1 MRAFSTPSTS
11 PMSGRSMAGGPPAC
25 PDRTVPS
32 CPAWLSEAWSSRK
45 TPTRQLPSLITGGVS
60 RKRAKLRPPTSTP
73 SISPDSTWYA
83 SSARHRSSVAF
94 AVSADQVHGQ
104 TASHEHDSKYV
115 PSSRQDIAPPRG
127 SAAIAAFVLLA
138 QGCREA
144 PASVKKR
151 IEPSGTQLAW
161 QVSTGRGAVSLLLT
175 LLT

>member
-1 MRAFSTPSTS
+1 MCAFSTPSIS
-11 PMSGRSMAGGPPAC
+11 PISGPSMAGGPPAC

-32 CPAWLSEAWSSRK
+32 CAAWLSEAWSSRN

-60 RKRAKLRPPTSTP
+60 RNKAKLRPLTSTP

-94 AVSADQVHGQ
+94 AVNADQVHGQ
-104 TASHEHDSKYV
+104 IASHEHDSKYL
-115 PSSRQDIAPPRG
+115 PSSCQVIAPPRG

-144 PASVKKR
+144 PASVKNR
-151 IEPSGTQLAW
+151 IEPSGTRLAW
-161 QVSTGRGAVSLLLT
+161 HVVRDAEQCPCY
-175 LLT
+175 